1 MAGCCRQDVQALIA
15 EYRGKFPEISENVLA
30 EIVLEVRPR
39 NLTHRITDICNIDFA
54 SKTNEYLIYTR

>member
-39 NLTHRITDICNIDFA
+39 NLTHRITDICTSLRLFF
-54 SKTNEYLIYTR
+54 L